1 MTYQPREHE
10 LIASHAAQDYS
21 ELPIIPA
28 RWLALALAASAVVIV
43 ALMIHNRLMVDTANW
58 AFGALVTAIA
68 VFSLIRHRTHGG
80 ATQWKARWRDFSE
93 SALLMLLI
101 GTLGAIGSYEAATDT
116 TGFYDA
122 ALERADQMLHFNWLS
137 LYLLVVEHPLLQRLG
152 AAAYGSVFITP
163 WILLGWLAW
172 HGQRAQARQF
182 LMTFWLASVL
192 TLVIFPLIPARGALE
207 FLWHGPIRYMPTNGL
222 YQGEIIPALRDHA
235 ITRIDLSSVR
245 GLVCAP
251 SFHTVCA
258 IVYIVSAWPIAA
270 LRRFLVPLNAA
281 MLLATPVE
289 GTHYLSDML
298 LGAMVAVTAIMLTR
312 IGATLSASEPIL
324 ATVNRRAFDRANRQ
338 AS

>member
-10 LIASHAAQDYS
+10 LIAEHEAHGLT
-21 ELPIIPA
+21 ELPGIPGH
-28 RWLALALAASAVVIV
+28 WLAGAMAASGVVIV
-43 ALMIHNRLMVDTANW
+43 ALMIHNRLLVETANW
-58 AFGALVTAIA
+58 AFGGLVAALAL
-68 VFSLIRHRTHGG
+68 FSLIRHRTHGA
-80 ATQWKARWRDFSE
+80 ATPWKTRWRDFSE

-101 GTLGAIGSYEAATDT
+101 GALGAIGSYEAATDT
-116 TGFYDA
+116 SGFYDA

-192 TLVIFPLIPARGALE
+192 TLVIFPLFPARGALE

-235 ITRIDLSSVR
+235 ITRIDLGSVR
-245 GLVCAP
+245 GIVCAP

-258 IVYIVSAWPIAA
+258 IVYIVAAWPIAA
-270 LRRFLVPLNAA
+270 LRRFLVPLNGA

-298 LGAMVAVTAIMLTR
+298 LGALVAVAAIVLVRLGTV
-312 IGATLSASEPIL
+312 LSANEPVL
-324 ATVNRRAFDRANRQ
+324 ALINRRALRRDIR
-338 AS
+338 

>member
-1 MTYQPREHE
+1 MTYQPRECEIVPHQE
-10 LIASHAAQDYS
+10 LRGLS
-21 ELPIIPA
+21 ERPAIPA
-28 RWLALALAASAVVIV
+28 HWLAGALALSGLVII
-43 ALMIHNRLMVDTANW
+43 AMMIHNRLLIDTANW
-58 AFGALVTAIA
+58 AFGALTATIL
-68 VFSLIRHRTHGG
+68 VFSVIRHRTHAA
-80 ATQWKARWRDFSE
+80 ATPWKRRWRDFSE
-93 SALLMLLI
+93 SALLMILI
-101 GTLGAIGSYEAATDT
+101 GTLGAIGSYEAATET
-116 TGFYDA
+116 SGFYDA
-122 ALERADQMLHFNWLS
+122 ALERVDQMLHFNWLS
-137 LYLLVVEHPLLQRLG
+137 LYLLVAEHPVLQRLG

-163 WILLGWLAW
+163 WVLLGWLAW
-172 HGQRAQARQF
+172 HGERAQARQF

-192 TLVIFPLIPARGALE
+192 TLVIFPLFPARGALE

-258 IVYIVSAWPIAA
+258 IVYIVSTWPIAA

-298 LGAMVAVTAIMLTR
+298 LGAMVAVTAIMLVR
-312 IGATLSASEPIL
+312 VGITLSATPPIF
-324 ATVNRRAFDRANRQ
+324 ATTYRPRFARDRG
-338 AS
+338 